1 VSRRS
6 VARPTKMTIVS
17 YLCGMMYHAN
27 GKKLLSSMARLTG
40 DKLMRSG
47 VRGAVVEQE
56 MANVT
61 YLFKEDIQIPTVSL

>member
-1 VSRRS
+1 
-6 VARPTKMTIVS
+6 
-17 YLCGMMYHAN
+17 MMYHAN